1 MQWKI
6 EVREVKSSTT
16 SSIPVTIVSINTF
29 IIERSG
35 FPFYTVGRFEN
46 AICVGS
52 NQLTGTCVLKGQC
65 DDLGGTQT
73 GNFACSGSKSK
84 QAQCCICEWII
95 IVSLKFN
102 FLIKHLPHSNAHM
115 RHKY

>member
-1 MQWKI
+1 MKEKI
-6 EVREVKSSTT
+6 EVREVKSSSRRHRFQT
-16 SSIPVTIVSINTF
+16 INTF
-29 IIERSG
+29 NIERSG

-73 GNFACSGSKSK
+73 GNSACSGSRSK
-84 QAQCCICEWII
+84 QAQCCICE
-95 IVSLKFN
+95 
-102 FLIKHLPHSNAHM
+102 
-115 RHKY
+115 